1 VYGAV
6 VLIDRVDQR
15 TALVEPPLVV
25 IDRLL
30 MVGPLIFCTDAVA
43 LFKYLDRRTA
53 CSTLALLLCHLEKL
67 PLLMPQH
74 DVPVTYGLNAGLPS

>member
-1 VYGAV
+1 VCSV
-6 VLIDRVDQR
+6 VLLIDSINRR

-30 MVGPLIFCTDAVA
+30 MVDPLIFCTNAVV
-43 LFKYLDRRTA
+43 LFEYLDRRTA
-53 CSTLALLLCHLEKL
+53 CSLSEL
-67 PLLMPQH
+67 PLSMPQH